1 MLRATFKGMASR
13 KARLVLT
20 SLAVVLGTMFVAA
33 AMILTATMEK
43 SVTGVIA
50 DAFTGVDAVV
60 TSAEDPAAAQG
71 NTPAATLIPAAVLD
85 TVRGVDGVE
94 AADGD
99 VSGQVNAIGDD
110 GKLVGAFAPTIGFN
124 WNDQSTGYNEIREG
138 RGPEAE
144 NEVIVSGQFVTDSG
158 LGLGDT
164 VTAYSYSA
172 DRADYEIVGVFG
184 LGGDRDSLAGETQMG
199 FTTTE
204 AQRLLTEGENAYMTI
219 YVEGDDVST
228 DAIADAVGAD
238 YRVQTGD
245 EASEEAAEGFAV
257 VADVMGYIFL
267 GFGLVA
273 VFVSVF
279 LIINTFTIIVAQR
292 QRELALLRAIG
303 AARGQVV
310 ASVLAEAAVIGVL
323 ASILGLGLGVLLG
336 WGLASLVSST
346 AMGGL
351 PVQLQVPATA
361 LWALAVGIGVT
372 VLSALVPAVK
382 ASGVPP
388 VAAMREAVNPPKPLR
403 GITIAGA
410 TVTAVGAV
418 LVALG
423 LTDNL
428 GGLGLTGFLAGVG
441 IAFVGITLLTPILSK
456 PLVGLLGA
464 VMSWSFS
471 GRLGKLNAGRNPRR
485 TAITASALMIA
496 VALVTGIA
504 TLVSSFKAT
513 TEELT
518 DQNLNS
524 DLIVMGQQGAN
535 IPTFAPET
543 LAEIKALP
551 DVAAVGDLYGEFFGA
566 EVDGRPTALF
576 ASEDLP
582 TSLDIYSGTV
592 AEGSVA
598 DLPDDGLVV
607 NESAAADR
615 DLALGDTVPVTF
627 ADGETAELRIAA
639 ILDDSLLTD
648 GWWVAPAQIEHFT
661 VPKPMQAYIQVADG
675 ADVGAVEDQVDDIL
689 ADEPEVSV
697 ANNAD
702 FVDQQTSQ
710 LDTLLASVQVLLA
723 LAIIIAIIGVVNT
736 LVLSVLERTR
746 ELGLLRAIGMTRG
759 QARRMITV
767 ESVIIC
773 LFGAVLGIAVGIG
786 LGWTVQQALEE
797 EGLTSFALPWGLI
810 VGYLVAAVAVGL
822 LAAIAPAARAA
833 KLNVLNAIAYE

>member
-1 MLRATFKGMASR
+1 MLRATLKGMASR

-50 DAFTGVDAVV
+50 DAFTDIDAVV

-71 NTPAATLIPAAVLD
+71 NTPGATLIPGDVLA
-85 TVRGVDGVE
+85 TVEGLDGVDT
-94 AADGD
+94 ASGD

-124 WNDQSTGYNEIREG
+124 WNDADPGLNEIRDG
-138 RGPEAE
+138 RSPEADD
-144 NEVIVSGQFVTDSG
+144 EVIVSAQFVTDSG

-164 VTAYSYSA
+164 VTAYSYTA

-184 LGGDRDSLAGETQMG
+184 LSGDRDSLAGETQMG
-199 FTTTE
+199 FTTAA
-204 AQRLLTEGENAYMTI
+204 AQRLLTQGEDAYMAI
-219 YVEGDDVST
+219 YVKGDAST

-238 YRVQTGD
+238 YRVQTGQEASD
-245 EASEEAAEGFAV
+245 EAAQGFAV
-257 VADVMGYIFL
+257 VADIMGYIFL

-310 ASVLAEAAVIGVL
+310 NSVLAEAAVIGVI

-351 PVQLQVPATA
+351 PVTLQVPATA

-372 VLSALVPAVK
+372 VLSALIPAVK

-403 GITIAGA
+403 GITIAGLA
-410 TVTAVGAV
+410 VTAAGGV

-428 GGLGLTGFLAGVG
+428 GDLGLGGFLTGVG
-441 IAFVGITLLTPILSK
+441 IAFVGITLLTPILSR
-456 PLVGLLGA
+456 PLVALLGS

-518 DQNLNS
+518 DSNLNS

-551 DVAAVGDLYGEFFGA
+551 DVAAVGDLYADFMGP
-566 EVDGRPTALF
+566 EVDGEATPLF
-576 ASEDLP
+576 ASEDLA
-582 TSLDIYSGTV
+582 TSLEIFSGTV

-598 DLPDDGLVV
+598 DLPENGLAV
-607 NESAAADR
+607 NESAAEDR
-615 DLALGDTVPVTF
+615 GVALGDSVEVAFTDGTTVQLQVT
-627 ADGETAELRIAA
+627 A
-639 ILDDSLLTD
+639 ILDDSQLTD
-648 GWWVAPAQIEHFT
+648 GWWVSPAQIQHFT
-661 VPKPMQAYIQVADG
+661 VPKPMQAYIQVTDG
-675 ADVGAVEDQVDDIL
+675 ADVDAVEAEVDTIL

-697 ANNAD
+697 TDNNE
-702 FVDQQTSQ
+702 FVEQQTSQ
-710 LDTLLASVQVLLA
+710 LDVLLASVQILLA

-773 LFGAVLGIAVGIG
+773 LFGAVLGITVGIG

-797 EGLTSFALPWGLI
+797 EGLTSFALPWALI

-833 KLNVLNAIAYE
+833 KLNVLGAIAYE

>member
-1 MLRATFKGMASR
+1 MLRATLKGMASR

-50 DAFTGVDAVV
+50 DAFTDVDAVV
-60 TSAEDPAAAQG
+60 SSAEDPAAAQG
-71 NTPAATLIPAAVLD
+71 NTPSATLIPADVLA
-85 TVRGVDGVE
+85 TVEGVDGVE
-94 AADGD
+94 FADGD
-99 VSGQVNAIGDD
+99 VTGQVNAIGDD

-124 WNDQSTGYNEIREG
+124 WTESDTSFNEIREG
-138 RGPEAE
+138 RGPEADD
-144 NEVIVSGQFVTDSG
+144 EVIVSAQFVKDAG

-164 VTAYSYSA
+164 VTAYSYTA
-172 DRADYEIVGVFG
+172 DRAEYEIVGVFG
-184 LGGDRDSLAGETQMG
+184 LSGDRDSLAGETQMG

-204 AQRLLTEGENAYMTI
+204 AQRLLTQGEDAYMAI
-219 YVEGDDVST
+219 YVEGDAST
-228 DAIADAVGAD
+228 DAIAAAVGDD
-238 YRVQTGD
+238 YRVQTGE
-245 EASEEAAEGFAV
+245 EASEEAAQGFAV
-257 VADVMGYIFL
+257 VADIMGYIFL

-310 ASVLAEAAVIGVL
+310 GSVLAEAVVIGVI
-323 ASILGLGLGVLLG
+323 ASIVGLGLGVLLG
-336 WGLASLVSST
+336 WGLSQLVSST
-346 AMGGL
+346 VMGGL
-351 PVQLQVPATA
+351 PVQLQIPATA

-372 VLSALVPAVK
+372 VLSAIIPAVK

-403 GITIAGA
+403 GITIAGLA
-410 TVTAVGAV
+410 VTAVGGV

-428 GGLGLTGFLAGVG
+428 GDLGLPGFLSGVG
-441 IAFVGITLLTPILSK
+441 IAFVGITLLTPILSR
-456 PLVGLLGA
+456 PLVALLGS
-464 VMSWSFS
+464 VMSWTFE

-504 TLVSSFKAT
+504 TLVSSFKET
-513 TEELT
+513 TTELT
-518 DQNLNS
+518 DSNLES

-566 EVDGRPTALF
+566 EIDGEPTMLY

-582 TSLDIYSGTV
+582 TSLGIFSGTV
-592 AEGSVA
+592 AEGSVE
-598 DLPDDGLVV
+598 DLPDDGLAV
-607 NESAAADR
+607 NESAAEDR
-615 DLALGDTVPVTF
+615 GVAIGDTVEVAF
-627 ADGETAELRIAA
+627 ADNTTAQLQVTA
-639 ILDDSLLTD
+639 ILDDSQLTD

-661 VPKPMQAYIQVADG
+661 VPKPMQAYIQVAEG
-675 ADVGAVEDQVDDIL
+675 ADIDAVEAEVDTIL
-689 ADEPEVSV
+689 ADEPEVNV
-697 ANNAD
+697 TNNAE
-702 FVDQQTSQ
+702 FVAQQTSQ
-710 LDTLLASVQVLLA
+710 LDVLLASVQILLA

-746 ELGLLRAIGMTRG
+746 ELGLLRAVGMTRG

-810 VGYLVAAVAVGL
+810 VTYLVAAVAVGL

-833 KLNVLNAIAYE
+833 KLNVLGAIAYE

>member
-1 MLRATFKGMASR
+1 MLRATLKGMASR

-50 DAFTGVDAVV
+50 DAFTDVDAVV
-60 TSAEDPAAAQG
+60 SSADDPAAAQG
-71 NTPAATLIPAAVLD
+71 NTPSATLIPADVLE
-85 TVRGVDGVE
+85 TVAGVDGVE

-99 VSGQVNAIGDD
+99 VTGQVNAIGDD

-124 WNDQSTGYNEIREG
+124 WTDADTGFNEIREG
-138 RGPEAE
+138 RGPEAD
-144 NEVIVSGQFVTDSG
+144 NEVIVSARFVSDAG

-164 VTAYSYSA
+164 VTAYSYTA
-172 DRADYEIVGVFG
+172 DRAEYEIVGVFG
-184 LGGDRDSLAGETQMG
+184 LSGDRDSLAGETQMG
-199 FTTTE
+199 FTTTA
-204 AQRLLTEGENAYMTI
+204 AQRLLTQGEDAYMAI
-219 YVEGDDVST
+219 YVDGDVST
-228 DAIADAVGAD
+228 DAIAEAVGPD
-238 YRVQTGD
+238 YRVRTGE
-245 EASEEAAEGFAV
+245 EASEEAAQGFAV
-257 VADVMGYIFL
+257 VADIMGYIFL

-310 ASVLAEAAVIGVL
+310 GSVLAEAVVIGVI
-323 ASILGLGLGVLLG
+323 ASIVGLGLGVLLG
-336 WGLASLVSST
+336 WGLSQLVSST
-346 AMGGL
+346 VMGGL

-361 LWALAVGIGVT
+361 LGALAVGIGVT
-372 VLSALVPAVK
+372 VLSAIIPAVK

-388 VAAMREAVNPPKPLR
+388 VAAMRDAVNPPKPLR
-403 GITIAGA
+403 GITIAGIA
-410 TVTAVGAV
+410 VTAVGGV

-428 GGLGLTGFLAGVG
+428 GDLGLGGFLTGVG
-441 IAFVGITLLTPILSK
+441 IAFVGITLLTPILSR
-456 PLVGLLGA
+456 PLVALLGS
-464 VMSWSFS
+464 VMSWTFE

-518 DQNLNS
+518 DQNLES

-535 IPTFAPET
+535 IPTFSRET

-551 DVAAVGDLYGEFFGA
+551 DAAAVGDLYGELFGA
-566 EVDGRPTALF
+566 EVDDEPTTLY
-576 ASEDLP
+576 ASEDLA
-582 TSLDIYSGTV
+582 TSLAVFSGTV
-592 AEGSVA
+592 AEGSVD
-598 DLPDDGLVV
+598 DLPDDGLAV
-607 NESAAADR
+607 NESAAEDR
-615 DLALGDTVPVTF
+615 GLALGDTVQVAF
-627 ADGETAELRIAA
+627 ADNTTAQLEIAA
-639 ILDDSLLTD
+639 ILDDSQLTD

-661 VPKPMQAYIQVADG
+661 VPKPMQAYIQVAEG
-675 ADVGAVEDQVDDIL
+675 ADIAAVEDEVDSIL
-689 ADEPEVSV
+689 ADEPEVNV
-697 ANNAD
+697 TNNAE
-702 FVDQQTSQ
+702 FVEQQTGQ
-710 LDTLLASVQVLLA
+710 LDVLLASVQILLA

-746 ELGLLRAIGMTRG
+746 ELGLLRAVGMTRG

-786 LGWTVQQALEE
+786 LGWTVQRALEE
-797 EGLTSFALPWGLI
+797 EGLTSFALPWALI
-810 VGYLVAAVAVGL
+810 VSYLVAAVAVGL

-833 KLNVLNAIAYE
+833 KLNVLSAIAYE